1 MGRRQEHCNV
11 FTASLLHEDTRASD
25 LVLVNACSAA
35 ENHGRTFFVIYEL
48 TGMPIDKQPLA
59 AADWARTEGFSVRR
73 SSSYQGHQGHRAPAK
88 NLYEGRRLT
97 RPHHC
102 APLAVVRFSTRQTLN
117 QPR

>member
-48 TGMPIDKQPLA
+48 TGMPIDKLPLA
-59 AADWARTEGFSVRR
+59 AADWARTEGFSVGEAVPTRDIR
-73 SSSYQGHQGHRAPAK
+73 DTARHPKTCTKDVDRH
-88 NLYEGRRLT
+88 GRIIA
-97 RPHHC
+97 RP
-102 APLAVVRFSTRQTLN
+102 
-117 QPR
+117 